1 MKDFYFPIPLPFSIK
16 IDSQRFT
23 GQQTRCNCSIL
34 SKDMCQWV
42 ELNLDAVV
50 LWTEIFYLPPNQ
62 SYDIHCD
69 GHEVDNKCKLNYIIN
84 GEDSIMYWYRTVDN
98 NKIDSAYSKS
108 NTRYLKLEKTNAEE
122 ICQATLINLNLVNVG
137 DFHTVENGKND
148 RWCISIVVGDKNTKD
163 RLNYNEVKSRLN
175 IE

>member
-1 MKDFYFPIPLPFSIK
+1 MNNFYHPVELPFSI
-16 IDSQRFT
+16 DLDLTEFVD
-23 GQQTRCNCSIL
+23 QQTKCNINL
-34 SKDMCQWV
+34 LPEKVHQWL
-42 ELNLDAVV
+42 ENTLDAVV
-50 LWTEIFYLPPNQ
+50 LWTEIFYLPPNR

-69 GHEVDNKCKLNYIIN
+69 GHEIDSKCKLNYIIN
-84 GEDSIMYWYRTVDN
+84 GDDSVMHWYKAADH
-98 NKIDSAYSKS
+98 NKIIYAYSKS

-137 DFHTVENGKND
+137 DFHTVVNGKND
-148 RWCISIVVGDKNTKD
+148 RWCISIVVGDKITKD